1 VPVTRFSGRVHR
13 QTGLDTPAF
22 PPDRPAPTEGRY
34 HRPGDPWP
42 LYASLEPATAWAE
55 WSAATGGRID
65 PGSERRRLWRID
77 VAGLPVVDL
86 RDADAVTALRAS
98 IGQLVGPRGAAQRL
112 ARRVRAAG
120 GMGMIVPSAAHPGHW
135 NLVVFP
141 EGFAHVATRGSRSAH
156 PRPPAPTGE
165 GGS

>member
-1 VPVTRFSGRVHR
+1 VTRFSGRVHR

-34 HRPGDPWP
+34 HRPGDAWP

-55 WSAATGGRID
+55 WSSATGGMID
-65 PGSERRRLWRID
+65 PGAERRRLWRID
-77 VAGLPVVDL
+77 VSQLPVVDL
-86 RDADAVTALRAS
+86 RDVEVATALGTS
-98 IGQLVGPRGAAQRL
+98 IGQLIGPRAAAQHVVQR
-112 ARRVRAAG
+112 ARAAG
-120 GMGMIVPSAAHPGHW
+120 ALGMIVPSAAHEDHW

-141 EGFAHVATRGSRSAH
+141 EGFAHLTTRGSRAAH
-156 PRPPAPTGE
+156 PRPPPTDA